1 MKVVINQ
8 LVIVLMV
15 VGGVTFTSANAALLE
30 DENTVWKSGYQY
42 VKFAPINSDGFGK
55 NDHPVELDRSAVA
68 EVLKAMEFRS
78 EDFFATDDDLE
89 PVFSVAQAQR
99 LGDILSSALR
109 KAKPDQDIVFVIEK
123 SVSKLVFLQDQVLTS
138 GRAFYKDGE
147 LNIIIGQYER
157 TRNKEFERVYD
168 SSGQL
173 SPYSLDHGTRSSSLG
188 NVDKSLVNI
197 AGISNKVID
206 NEPRQDWFVIDVDK
220 AYAAVQQ
227 RERQA
232 EQGDGG
238 MNSKAAREMR
248 LEAARMKK
256 QQREL
261 KLEMAR
267 MREQM
272 KSNNGGGSSGGET
285 PEERLKTLDKLLEEG
300 LISEEEYQ
308 SKREQILSDL

>member
-1 MKVVINQ
+1 MKVIINQ

-15 VGGVTFTSANAALLE
+15 IGGMTFTSANAALLE
-30 DENTVWKSGYQY
+30 DENAIWKSGYQY
-42 VKFAPINSDGFGK
+42 VKFAPINSDGYGK

-68 EVLKAMEFRS
+68 AVLKALEFRS
-78 EDFFATDDDLE
+78 DDFFATDDDLE

-99 LGDILSSALR
+99 LGDVLSSALR
-109 KAKPDQDIVFVIEK
+109 KAKPEQDLIFAIEK
-123 SVSKLVFLQDQVLTS
+123 SVSKLIFLQDQALTS
-138 GRAFYKDGE
+138 GRAFYKDGK
-147 LNIIIGQYER
+147 LNIIIGDYER

-173 SPYSLDHGTRSSSLG
+173 SPYNLAHGSRSSSLG
-188 NVDKSLVNI
+188 NVKQSLVNM
-197 AGISNKVID
+197 AGVSNKVVD
-206 NEPRQDWFVIDVDK
+206 NEPRQDWFVIDIQK

-227 RERQA
+227 QRQA
-232 EQGDGG
+232 EQGSDGA
-238 MNSKAAREMR
+238 NAEATREMR

-272 KSNNGGGSSGGET
+272 KSNDGGGSSGGET
-285 PEERLKTLDKLLEEG
+285 PEERLKTLDKLLEQG
-300 LISEEEYQ
+300 LISKEEYQ
-308 SKREQILSDL
+308 SKREQILKDL